1 MAISNLNNE
10 LYEDDAMTE
19 EVSSA
24 SFSDYVPEKPVT
36 IGGEEKEI
44 KESIFDD
51 AKEALKNL
59 SDTIGKEKNPGL
71 FKNIFKKA
79 LDKIVGEEEGDSA
92 SEDTSSEDEADG
104 SEEDE
109 KEDSIMDQLAAIL
122 ANKNIEER
130 ADFCRENFPKKIAE
144 KLLQKVCG
152 FNEKES
158 KFIIEN

>member
-24 SFSDYVPEKPVT
+24 SFSDYVPESPIKKP
-36 IGGEEKEI
+36 EEI
-44 KESIFDD
+44 KES
-51 AKEALKNL
+51 LL
-59 SDTIGKEKNPGL
+59 DTIKDVADNVAKTLGG
-71 FKNIFKKA
+71 
-79 LDKIVGEEEGDSA
+79 EGDVDVKSILKGILKG
-92 SEDTSSEDEADG
+92 STEDGTSSEESTSDDDNDETLEKLVKIITDG
-104 SEEDE
+104 NLEE
-109 KEDSIMDQLAAIL
+109 KV
-122 ANKNIEER
+122 NI
-130 ADFCRENFPKKIAE
+130 CRENFPKKIAE

>member
-24 SFSDYVPEKPVT
+24 SFSDYVPESPIKKP
-36 IGGEEKEI
+36 EEI
-44 KESIFDD
+44 KES
-51 AKEALKNL
+51 LL
-59 SDTIGKEKNPGL
+59 DTIKDVASNVAETLGG
-71 FKNIFKKA
+71 
-79 LDKIVGEEEGDSA
+79 EGDVDVKSILKGILKG
-92 SEDTSSEDEADG
+92 STEDGTSSEESTSDDDNDETLEKIAKIIADG
-104 SEEDE
+104 N
-109 KEDSIMDQLAAIL
+109 L
-122 ANKNIEER
+122 EER
-130 ADFCRENFPKKIAE
+130 VDFCRKNFPEKIAE

>member
-24 SFSDYVPEKPVT
+24 SFSDYVPESPIKKP
-36 IGGEEKEI
+36 EEI
-44 KESIFDD
+44 KES
-51 AKEALKNL
+51 LL
-59 SDTIGKEKNPGL
+59 DTIKDVADNVAKTLGG
-71 FKNIFKKA
+71 
-79 LDKIVGEEEGDSA
+79 EGDVDVKGILKGILKGST
-92 SEDTSSEDEADG
+92 EDGTSSEESTSDDDNDETLEKIAKIIADG
-104 SEEDE
+104 N
-109 KEDSIMDQLAAIL
+109 L
-122 ANKNIEER
+122 EER
-130 ADFCRENFPKKIAE
+130 VNFCRENFPKKIAE

>member
-24 SFSDYVPEKPVT
+24 SFSDYVPESPIKKP
-36 IGGEEKEI
+36 EEI
-44 KESIFDD
+44 KES
-51 AKEALKNL
+51 LL
-59 SDTIGKEKNPGL
+59 DTIKDVADNVAKTLGG
-71 FKNIFKKA
+71 
-79 LDKIVGEEEGDSA
+79 EGDVDVKSILKGILKG
-92 SEDTSSEDEADG
+92 STEDGTSSEESTSDDDNDETLEKIAKIIADG
-104 SEEDE
+104 N
-109 KEDSIMDQLAAIL
+109 L
-122 ANKNIEER
+122 EER
-130 ADFCRENFPKKIAE
+130 VNFCRKNFPKKIAE

>member
-24 SFSDYVPEKPVT
+24 SFSDYVPESPIKKP
-36 IGGEEKEI
+36 EEI
-44 KESIFDD
+44 KES
-51 AKEALKNL
+51 LL
-59 SDTIGKEKNPGL
+59 DTIKDVADNVAKTLGG
-71 FKNIFKKA
+71 
-79 LDKIVGEEEGDSA
+79 EGDVDVKSILKGILKG
-92 SEDTSSEDEADG
+92 STEDGTSSEENTSDDDNDETLEKLAKIITDG
-104 SEEDE
+104 NLEE
-109 KEDSIMDQLAAIL
+109 KVYI
-122 ANKNIEER
+122 
-130 ADFCRENFPKKIAE
+130 CRENFPKKIAE

>member
-24 SFSDYVPEKPVT
+24 SFSDYVPESPIKKP
-36 IGGEEKEI
+36 EEI
-44 KESIFDD
+44 KES
-51 AKEALKNL
+51 LL
-59 SDTIGKEKNPGL
+59 DTIKDVADNVAKTLGG
-71 FKNIFKKA
+71 
-79 LDKIVGEEEGDSA
+79 EGDVDVKSILKGILKG
-92 SEDTSSEDEADG
+92 STEDGTSSEESTSDDDNDETLEKLAKIITDG
-104 SEEDE
+104 NLEE
-109 KEDSIMDQLAAIL
+109 KVYI
-122 ANKNIEER
+122 
-130 ADFCRENFPKKIAE
+130 CRENFPKKIAE

>member
-24 SFSDYVPEKPVT
+24 SFSDYVPESPIKKP
-36 IGGEEKEI
+36 EEI
-44 KESIFDD
+44 KES
-51 AKEALKNL
+51 LL
-59 SDTIGKEKNPGL
+59 DTIKDVADNVAKTLGG
-71 FKNIFKKA
+71 
-79 LDKIVGEEEGDSA
+79 EGDVDVKSILKGILKG
-92 SEDTSSEDEADG
+92 STEDGTSSEESTSDDDNDETLEKLAKIITG
-104 SEEDE
+104 GNLEE
-109 KEDSIMDQLAAIL
+109 KV
-122 ANKNIEER
+122 NI
-130 ADFCRENFPKKIAE
+130 CRENFPKKIAE